1 MADIYAVG
9 KTADPYSTTTYTPE
23 ATDRNTLS
31 VTNYFKLLATQLANQ
46 NMTDPMDSSD
56 LMNQMSQMAMVQ
68 SLTAMTT
75 SIRNSTTL
83 SQQSYAANLI
93 GKQVTL
99 NAVDEETGKAVQK
112 KGIVEMINLLGKVPT
127 IRIEE
132 DNTAYS
138 LDSIVSVSGGTDVST
153 DSLTNILTGSSAGE
167 LLLAL
172 ARAKEASSGTAGT
185 DEKSAEEISDTL
197 KETKAAE
204 DEAGGTAE
212 VNGSTETENTSAD
225 EITPPEDKTEPE
237 EDVVGEVTVPEESVT
252 NEEKN
257 TALGGAEN
265 AAESAYDAAAA
276 ESGTEID
283 GEPLTDAAAAAA
295 ESETDAEAKDTAES
309 ETDAEADSTAQI

>member
-112 KGIVEMINLLGKVPT
+112 KGIVEMINLSGKVPT

-237 EDVVGEVTVPEESVT
+237 EDVVGEVTVPEESGT
-252 NEEKN
+252 NEEEN
-257 TALGGAEN
+257 AALGG
-265 AAESAYDAAAA
+265 AESAYDAVAA
-276 ESGTEID
+276 ESGTEIG

-295 ESETDAEAKDTAES
+295 EPETDAEAEGTAES

>member
-1 MADIYAVG
+1 MADIRAVG

-68 SLTAMTT
+68 SLTAMTA
-75 SIRNSTTL
+75 SIKNSTAL

-99 NAVDEETGKAVQK
+99 NAVDEKTGKAVQK
-112 KGIVEMINLLGKVPT
+112 KGIVEMINLSGEVPT
-127 IRIEE
+127 IRIEK

-138 LDSIVSVSGGTDVST
+138 LDSIVSVSGSTDVST
-153 DSLTNILTGSSAGE
+153 DSLTSILTGSSAGE

-185 DEKSAEEISDTL
+185 GEKSAEEISDTL

-204 DEAGGTAE
+204 DEAGKNAE
-212 VNGSTETENTSAD
+212 VNGSAETENTSAD
-225 EITPPEDKTEPE
+225 EITPPEDKTEPA
-237 EDVVGEVTVPEESVT
+237 EDAAGKVTVPEESGT
-252 NEEKN
+252 KEE
-257 TALGGAEN
+257 EN
-265 AAESAYDAAAA
+265 AAPGGTGNAGESAYDAAEP
-276 ESGTEID
+276 ESGAEI
-283 GEPLTDAAAAAA
+283 GGKPLTDAAAA
-295 ESETDAEAKDTAES
+295 EPETDAEAEGTA

>member
-99 NAVDEETGKAVQK
+99 NAVDEKTGKAVQK
-112 KGIVEMINLLGKVPT
+112 KGIVEMINLSGEVPT
-127 IRIEE
+127 IRIEK

-153 DSLTNILTGSSAGE
+153 DSLTDIFTGSSAGE

-204 DEAGGTAE
+204 DEAGATAE

-237 EDVVGEVTVPEESVT
+237 EDVVGEVTVPEESGT
-252 NEEKN
+252 NEEEN
-257 TALGGAEN
+257 AALGG
-265 AAESAYDAAAA
+265 AESAYDAAAA
-276 ESGTEID
+276 ESGTEIG

-295 ESETDAEAKDTAES
+295 ESETDAEAKGTAES

>member
-1 MADIYAVG
+1 MADISAVG

-68 SLTAMTT
+68 SLTAMTA
-75 SIRNSTTL
+75 SIKNSTAL

-99 NAVDEETGKAVQK
+99 NAVDEKTGKAVQK
-112 KGIVEMINLLGKVPT
+112 KGIVEMINLSGEVPT
-127 IRIEE
+127 IRIEK

-138 LDSIVSVSGGTDVST
+138 LDSIVSVSGSTDVST
-153 DSLTNILTGSSAGE
+153 DSLTSILTGSSAGE

-204 DEAGGTAE
+204 DEAGKTAE
-212 VNGSTETENTSAD
+212 VNGSAETENTSAD
-225 EITPPEDKTEPE
+225 EITPPEDKTEPA
-237 EDVVGEVTVPEESVT
+237 EDAAGKVTVPEESGT
-252 NEEKN
+252 KEEEN
-257 TALGGAEN
+257 AAPGGAEN
-265 AAESAYDAAAA
+265 AGESAYDAAESESTA
-276 ESGTEID
+276 E
-283 GEPLTDAAAAAA
+283 P
-295 ESETDAEAKDTAES
+295 ETDAEAEGAAEP
-309 ETDAEADSTAQI
+309 ETDAEADSTARI